1 MNIENKRKTLVD
13 ISLTTWAKV
22 RYYATI
28 KGLSI
33 NEAVEYLLSD
43 ALINIQEV
51 LPAAKHTR
59 NPSRLSSALPN
70 R

>member
-33 NEAVEYLLSD
+33 NDAVEDLLSN
-43 ALINIQEV
+43 ALVNIQEV
-51 LPAAKHTR
+51 LPSQGFKK
-59 NPSRLSSALPN
+59 S
-70 R
+70 

>member
-33 NEAVEYLLSD
+33 NDSVEDLLSN
-43 ALINIQEV
+43 ALVNIQEV
-51 LPAAKHTR
+51 LPSQGFKK
-59 NPSRLSSALPN
+59 S
-70 R
+70 